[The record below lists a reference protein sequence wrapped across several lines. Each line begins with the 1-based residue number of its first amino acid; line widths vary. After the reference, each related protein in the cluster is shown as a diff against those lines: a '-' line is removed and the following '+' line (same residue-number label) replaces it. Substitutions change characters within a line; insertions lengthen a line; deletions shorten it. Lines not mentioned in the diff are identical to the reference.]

1 MKPDAGET
9 PQFGELPAARKPD
22 REWMRGRATHAT
34 GRRPCD
40 SERVDLESVRA
51 AEESLR
57 SSAVRCDPSRV
68 RDRLHQDFVEIGRS
82 GRRWSRDEI
91 VAALSSESERA
102 ATETDEWHFSELAL
116 ITYLIRGTDGDSRH
130 SSIWS
135 SSGGRLQMLFHQ
147 GTFIATE

>member
-1 MKPDAGET
+1 
-9 PQFGELPAARKPD
+9 
-22 REWMRGRATHAT
+22 MRGRATHAT

-51 AEESLR
+51 AEESLL

-68 RDRLHQDFVEIGRS
+68 RDFLHQDFVEIGRS

-102 ATETDEWHFSELAL
+102 ATETDEWQFSELGPDLAL
-116 ITYLIRGTDGDSRH
+116 ITYLIRGIDGDSRH

-135 SSGGRLQMLFHQ
+135 SSGGKLQMLFHQ
-147 GTFIATE
+147 GTFIAE